1 LSAELAT
8 ALRRAPAPLALMAL
22 IFVLSAQPDLD
33 TGLGVW
39 DEIGREFA
47 HVGEYLALTLLWI
60 WALAPV
66 VSRPAIAAAS
76 ISLLY
81 AISDEWHQSFVEGRG
96 ASVFDVGMD
105 ALGVALAVVL
115 SLRVAA
121 ARTG

>member
-1 LSAELAT
+1 
-8 ALRRAPAPLALMAL
+8 LRRAPAPLALMAL
-22 IFVLSAQPDLD
+22 IFVFSAQSDLD

-60 WALAPV
+60 WAL
-66 VSRPAIAAAS
+66 RPAVRRPVIAAAS

-96 ASVFDVGMD
+96 ASVFDLGMD
-105 ALGVALAVVL
+105 AIGVALAVAF
-115 SLRVAA
+115 SLRAA
-121 ARTG
+121 QARTGW